1 MSVIENQEDLEE
13 KIKVRAYY
21 LSEENLSFN
30 DLCWRLAE
38 KLIQVQRKGRID
50 IDEIKKKAEEIYK
63 QYTKYDEL
71 CWRIAEL
78 AIVGKVDEKK
88 DLFSQKETKP
98 QEVKEVF
105 EAKNKFLED
114 QASQFKEQEEKLS
127 ESKLPEIRVETK
139 PQEVKED
146 FEAKNKF
153 LEEQASQF
161 KEQEEKLSESKTP
174 EIKLEGLLSKERLS
188 CPKCGAVGHIIK
200 SVDDKSKVLSYI
212 GSRPIY
218 QKKKI
223 CRNCGQEF

>member
-98 QEVKEVF
+98 QEVKE
-105 EAKNKFLED
+105 
-114 QASQFKEQEEKLS
+114 
-127 ESKLPEIRVETK
+127 
-139 PQEVKED
+139 D

-161 KEQEEKLSESKTP
+161 KEQEEKLSELKPP
-174 EIKLEGLLSKERLS
+174 EIKPEGLLSKERLS